1 MSKKFGK
8 IFLVLS
14 LIASLILSYM
24 IGSNRVFPTKY
35 RIIFIGFLFIFEIIL
50 YLLLKK
56 NEVGTLVAFFILGF
70 FSIVINSFSSYYI
83 YSGVNALDNINKKQ
97 ETEEIKSSLV
107 VLKDSKY
114 ESIEDIRDELVE
126 TALKQD
132 EKN

>member
-70 FSIVINSFSSYYI
+70 FSIVINSCFSFYI
-83 YSGVNALDNINKKQ
+83 YLWLNALVYFNKKL
-97 ETEEIKSSLV
+97 EE
-107 VLKDSKY
+107 
-114 ESIEDIRDELVE
+114 
-126 TALKQD
+126 
-132 EKN
+132 EKRNIS

>member
-1 MSKKFGK
+1 
-8 IFLVLS
+8 
-14 LIASLILSYM
+14 
-24 IGSNRVFPTKY
+24 

-132 EKN
+132 EKNINDYKKNIESRKDIDLNLKDGITYINCAHDLI